1 MLKFNPGIALISL
14 RTIESLSSVTEQVM
28 RMRHVP
34 RKEALIS
41 RGGGPGSMNV
51 KIISTHKND
60 FATLI

>member
-41 RGGGPGSMNV
+41 RGGPGSMNV